1 LTKQGTPK
9 VQGPHIEKIPISDT
23 MQGQVLNCEKT
34 LYLQDGAQIHLRVHL
49 MFLYTHNYNQAMI
62 LLHLIT
68 SILFQKLNDQE
79 LISKGMNI
87 KMFNQT

>member
-1 LTKQGTPK
+1 
-9 VQGPHIEKIPISDT
+9 

-34 LYLQDGAQIHLRVHL
+34 LYLQDGAQIHLRVHF

-87 KMFNQT
+87 KMFNQTWTNTEAEGND